1 MIAYRALIIV
11 VGSILGIF
19 LALALWIIANKM
31 IRDLWAY
38 YCRKRRAVLEPI
50 ILKYINWEEGN
61 LKDYLSGALKPFDRR
76 VVEEI
81 LVTNALIVRGGAKEK
96 LTKAFEDFGFI
107 DLYLKGLRST
117 RWWKRA
123 ESAENLGIAGSRRAI
138 LPLADKIKDPVLE
151 VRVRAAKALGQMKGT
166 AAVKPLIGALSEP
179 SRWSAIRIAD
189 ILSNMGKQV
198 VDELMECFEEC
209 PVHARIAAV
218 DILGRIKS
226 LDTLPFLI
234 KKLSDENKDIRAR
247 AAHALG
253 MIGDPSSCQSLIGA
267 LQDGEW
273 PVRAMAAKA
282 LGRIKAPEGIEPL
295 CQVLGDPEWWVRA
308 NAAEALKNMG
318 ERGIQKLFDM
328 LDSPDK
334 YAGQQAVLMLQE
346 SGHIDSYMEKLV
358 SQNDVEK
365 LAALELFKKIVG
377 MGRTDLIDET
387 SQKHPNP
394 EVRKVLSELLHSGA
408 KKGEGK
414 R

>member
-1 MIAYRALIIV
+1 MIAYRVLIII

-19 LALALWIIANKM
+19 LALALWIIINKM
-31 IRDLWAY
+31 IRDIWAH
-38 YCRKRRAVLEPI
+38 YCKKRRETLEPI

-61 LKDYLSGALKPFDRR
+61 LKDYLSGVLRPFDNK

-96 LTKAFEDFGFI
+96 LTKAFEDLSFI
-107 DLYLKGLRST
+107 DRYLKGLNAS

-123 ESAENLGIAGSRRAI
+123 ESAENIGIAGSKRAI
-138 LPLADKIKDPVLE
+138 LPLSEKIKDPVLE
-151 VRVRAAKALGQMKGT
+151 VRVRAAKALGQMKGSS
-166 AAVKPLIGALSEP
+166 AIKPLIEALSEP
-179 SRWSAIRIAD
+179 SRWSTIRIAD

-209 PVHARIAAV
+209 PVHAKIAAV

-226 LDTLPFLI
+226 LDTVPFLI
-234 KKLSDENKDIRAR
+234 KRLSDEHKDIRAR

-253 MIGDPSSCQSLIGA
+253 MIGDPSSCQNLIGA
-267 LQDGEW
+267 LKDKEW

-282 LGRIKAPEGIEPL
+282 LGRIKASEGIEPL

-308 NAAEALKNMG
+308 NVAEALKNMG
-318 ERGIQKLFDM
+318 EKGIQKLFEM

-346 SGHIDSYMEKLV
+346 SGHIDSYLEKLV
-358 SQNDVEK
+358 SQDDLEK
-365 LAALELFKKIVG
+365 LSALEFFKKIVG
-377 MGRTDLIDET
+377 MGRTDLIEET
-387 SQKHPNP
+387 SLKHPNL
-394 EVRKVLSELLHSGA
+394 EVREVLSKLLHSAA
-408 KKGEGK
+408 KKG
-414 R
+414 